1 MSFRIENKYK
11 MSFSDQKIFKDSL
24 LRKGAKVLYPS
35 REINSCYFDTKF
47 LDCFHESEDG
57 FLPRKKVRIR
67 WYGESNKYQ
76 KEIKISSIEGR
87 FKIIEKF
94 PLENFTINNDIK
106 LLEPGIGLL
115 RPTLLVS
122 YWREYLILD
131 KLRITLDSK
140 IKYVDV
146 RGSFKRKINDFECI
160 SEVKTENTFM
170 EDYIGGL
177 INMPTSR
184 FSKYCR
190 GISLITSL

>member
-1 MSFRIENKYK
+1 MSFRIENKYR
-11 MSFSDQKIFKDSL
+11 MSLSDQKIFKASL
-24 LRKGAKVLYPS
+24 LSRGAKILYPT
-35 REINSCYFDTKF
+35 RKINSCYFDTKF

-87 FKIIEKF
+87 FKIIEEF
-94 PLENFTINNDIK
+94 PSDNFSINKNINFF
-106 LLEPGIGLL
+106 EPDIGLL
-115 RPTLLVS
+115 RSTLLVS

-140 IKYVDV
+140 IKYFDL
-146 RGSFKRKINDFECI
+146 RGSFKRKINDFECV
-160 SEVKTENTFM
+160 SEVKTEKIFM
-170 EDYIGGL
+170 DDYINRL

-190 GISLITSL
+190 GISLITGI

>member
-11 MSFSDQKIFKDSL
+11 MSLSDQKIFKDSL
-24 LRKGAKVLYPS
+24 LSKGAKVLYPS
-35 REINSCYFDTKF
+35 RKINSCYFDTKF

-87 FKIIEKF
+87 FKIIEKL
-94 PLENFTINNDIK
+94 PMDNFTINSNIK
-106 LLEPGIGLL
+106 IFEPGIGLL
-115 RPTLLVS
+115 HPTLLVS

-140 IKYVDV
+140 IKYFDLK
-146 RGSFKRKINDFECI
+146 GCFKRKLNDFECV
-160 SEVKTENTFM
+160 SEVKTEKIFM
-170 EDYIGGL
+170 DDYINRL

-190 GISLITSL
+190 GISLVTRI

>member
-11 MSFSDQKIFKDSL
+11 MSLSDQKIFKASL
-24 LRKGAKVLYPS
+24 LSRGAKVVYPS
-35 REINSCYFDTKF
+35 RKINSCYFDTKL

-94 PLENFTINNDIK
+94 PLENFSINNNIK
-106 LLEPGIGLL
+106 LLEPDIGLL
-115 RPTLLVS
+115 SSTLLVS

-140 IKYVDV
+140 IKYFDL
-146 RGSFKRKINDFECI
+146 RGSFKRQVNDFECV
-160 SEVKTENTFM
+160 SELKTEELFM
-170 EDYIGGL
+170 EDYINQL
-177 INMPTSR
+177 IHMPTSR